1 MQSIKIKTK
10 EAEVVIEVEGTPIVV
25 GNAAKAASEATLE
38 WSKTLCNGKSVTYEE
53 AEKAIKELGAGW
65 RLPTRQELESILD
78 LSRHDPAIDTERF
91 PDTQSTYYWTSTP
104 CAWNKTSA
112 VWFVGFG
119 SGGVHNGHRNDL
131 ACVRAVRAGQSL

>member
-1 MQSIKIKTK
+1 MKSINIKTQDQ
-10 EAEVVIEVEGTPIVV
+10 EIIIGLHQGDMTIVV
-25 GNAAKAASEATLE
+25 GESQAANDSLE
-38 WSKTLCNGKSVTYEE
+38 WSGTLLEGKSVTYEE
-53 AEKAIKELGAGW
+53 AEKAIKALGPGW